1 MPSSADV
8 GTIVSNDDVES
19 FVPDFGTEPFPR
31 AEELL
36 ILGVEA
42 EVRRECG
49 RDFASTSY
57 SDEEYSISAPIIR
70 DGLVIRHSTEFRLTQ
85 YPVTT
90 FTSLKKV
97 TARSTSTGLPSET
110 ETIAR
115 ESYHVELST
124 GIVRI
129 LQPDKLDPFNIWP
142 ATGFPQ
148 GTAILLA
155 TYTAGNVP
163 DDLKLLVLQIIARLH
178 LQQKNKLWGRT
189 SQAIDGLQNE
199 YPDIAFTESELRKLS
214 KFKKW
219 LFA

>member
-8 GTIVSNDDVES
+8 GTIVTNDAIES
-19 FVPDFGTEPFPR
+19 FVPDFGTEPFTT
-31 AEELL
+31 AEETL

-42 EVRRECG
+42 EVKRECQ
-49 RDFASTSY
+49 RDFVSTSY
-57 SDEEYSISAPIIR
+57 SDEEYTVPSPILR
-70 DGLVIRHSTEFRLTQ
+70 DGLVIRHSTEFRLKQ

-97 TARSTSTGLPSET
+97 TARSESTGLAST
-110 ETIAR
+110 TDTIQR
-115 ESYHVELST
+115 DTFHVELST

-129 LQPDKLDPFNIWP
+129 LKPDMFDPFAIWP
-142 ATGFPQ
+142 GTGFPQ

-155 TYTAGNVP
+155 TYAAGNVP

-199 YPDIAFTESELRKLS
+199 YPDIAFTASELRKLQ